1 MIIRIIDLF
10 SRGKSDNKINIFHQV
25 INRFKQLMA
34 NDQIED
40 ANAIGEE
47 YICNGEATDDNYQWL
62 CVNYQSLKED

>member
-1 MIIRIIDLF
+1 MSNSLLENVEIFSNHYII
-10 SRGKSDNKINIFHQV
+10 
-25 INRFKQLMA
+25 RFKQLME

-62 CVNYQSLKED
+62 CLNYLGAD

>member
-1 MIIRIIDLF
+1 MNQWRLSNEQQFIENVEVF
-10 SRGKSDNKINIFHQV
+10 SNHY
-25 INRFKQLMA
+25 INRFKQLLD

-47 YICNGEATDDNYQWL
+47 YICNGEVEDDNYQWL

>member
-1 MIIRIIDLF
+1 MSNSLLENVEIFSNHYII
-10 SRGKSDNKINIFHQV
+10 
-25 INRFKQLMA
+25 RFKQLME

-47 YICNGEATDDNYQWL
+47 YVCNGEAEKDDYQWL

>member
-1 MIIRIIDLF
+1 MRIIIGELMNSSLSENVEIF
-10 SRGKSDNKINIFHQV
+10 SNHYIS
-25 INRFKQLMA
+25 RFKQLLD

-47 YICNGEATDDNYQWL
+47 YICNGEVEDDNYQWL

>member
-1 MIIRIIDLF
+1 MNNSLLENVEIF
-10 SRGKSDNKINIFHQV
+10 SNNYIS
-25 INRFKQLMA
+25 RFKQLME

-47 YICNGEATDDNYQWL
+47 YICNGEAEKDEYQWL

>member
-1 MIIRIIDLF
+1 MNNILLENVEIFSNHYII
-10 SRGKSDNKINIFHQV
+10 
-25 INRFKQLMA
+25 RFKQLME

-62 CVNYQSLKED
+62 CLNYMGAD

>member
-1 MIIRIIDLF
+1 MSNSLLENVEVF
-10 SRGKSDNKINIFHQV
+10 SNHYIS
-25 INRFKQLMA
+25 RFKQLME

-47 YICNGEATDDNYQWL
+47 YICNGEAEKDEYQWL

>member
-1 MIIRIIDLF
+1 MSNSLLENVEIFSNHYII
-10 SRGKSDNKINIFHQV
+10 
-25 INRFKQLMA
+25 RFKQLME

-62 CVNYQSLKED
+62 CLNYMGAD

>member
-1 MIIRIIDLF
+1 MNNSLLENVEIF
-10 SRGKSDNKINIFHQV
+10 SNHYTS
-25 INRFKQLMA
+25 RFKQLME

-47 YICNGEATDDNYQWL
+47 YICNGEAEKDEYQWL

>member
-1 MIIRIIDLF
+1 MDSNLLENVEIF
-10 SRGKSDNKINIFHQV
+10 SNHYIS
-25 INRFKQLMA
+25 RFKKLLA

-47 YICNGEATDDNYQWL
+47 YICNGEAEKDEYQWL

>member
-1 MIIRIIDLF
+1 MSNSLLENVEIF
-10 SRGKSDNKINIFHQV
+10 SNHY

-34 NDQIED
+34 NDQIGD

>member
-1 MIIRIIDLF
+1 MDGNLLENVEIF
-10 SRGKSDNKINIFHQV
+10 SNHY

-40 ANAIGEE
+40 ADAIGQE
-47 YICNGEATDDNYQWL
+47 YICNGEVMNDDYQWL